1 MINHSPYFFI
11 ILVVY
16 IISDTLI
23 CCWVRHWWLLLLVC
37 FWFALFD
44 HGLSVAIHCG
54 TGRQY
59 HWGRYVED
67 LFVLDTS
74 TQYFHCTCIHF
85 TQITKI
91 QWTAQ
96 EIFHGHAAILYFTI
110 LYYTTILYFAW
121 IKYLLVCLLAY
132 AYFECI
138 VVSLDEIFCIDLLDH
153 NFCMEARVGSIALSA
168 INLLRFAP
176 SLCSRREN
184 VCRSPVV
191 CWTTDCFRDL
201 ARQTPWSFTKS
212 YQLEQTFLTHPCPPK
227 RR

>member
-1 MINHSPYFFI
+1 MTVIACVFLVCLVWSWFIYCDTLWYRTTISLRQICGRSICFGHFDSVFSLHVYSLYANYKNTMDRTRNIPWPCRYI
-11 ILVVY
+11 ILY
-16 IISDTLI
+16 DTI
-23 CCWVRHWWLLLLVC
+23 
-37 FWFALFD
+37 
-44 HGLSVAIHCG
+44 
-54 TGRQY
+54 QY
-59 HWGRYVED
+59 Y
-67 LFVLDTS
+67 
-74 TQYFHCTCIHF
+74 
-85 TQITKI
+85 
-91 QWTAQ
+91 
-96 EIFHGHAAILYFTI
+96 
-110 LYYTTILYFAW
+110 TILYFAW
-121 IKYLLVCLLAY
+121 IKYLLVCLLAC

-153 NFCMEARVGSIALSA
+153 NFGMEARVGSIALSA

-184 VCRSPVV
+184 VCRSPVI